1 MSRWI
6 SIGDPEV
13 QSFTPLEKQVKRY
26 LDKGYHPNVIS
37 CIIKQS
43 REQTRDLIYEI
54 RKKEGIMR
62 KATVSDDEKRTMK
75 MMQAEGKTVR
85 EIAEAT
91 GRGLS
96 TVDRIVNDR
105 KAAKINPEFKAV
117 TDEMVASIRKETCEA
132 AKIAAANESRIAAEL
147 DADIAA
153 EVAELEDVENGIP
166 NTPLVAENA
175 DKKSAIAEKKSANAE
190 EWRLPYNVQV
200 AVDRYISDIDEEI
213 AMRAQ
218 RIAELT
224 QELEE
229 WTAKRADLAGF
240 KKSYR
245 DKVDAAA
252 RTES

>member
-1 MSRWI
+1 MSGWI
-6 SIGDPEV
+6 SIGEPDV

-62 KATVSDDEKRTMK
+62 KATVSDEEMRTMK

-91 GRGLS
+91 GRGRS

-105 KAAKINPEFKAV
+105 KAAKINKEFDAAVDQMIETMHSEPEPV
-117 TDEMVASIRKETCEA
+117 Q
-132 AKIAAANESRIAAEL
+132 
-147 DADIAA
+147 
-153 EVAELEDVENGIP
+153 LEDVENGIP

-175 DKKSAIAEKKSANAE
+175 DKKSAIAEEKSTNAE

-229 WTAKRADLAGF
+229 WTKKRADLASF
-240 KKSYR
+240 KKAYS
-245 DKVDAAA
+245 DKVAAAA
-252 RTES
+252 RAAS

>member
-1 MSRWI
+1 MSGWI
-6 SIGDPEV
+6 SIGEPDV

-62 KATVSDDEKRTMK
+62 KATVSDEERRTMK

-91 GRGLS
+91 GRGRS

-105 KAAKINPEFKAV
+105 KAAHINKEFDAAVDQMIETMHSEPEPV
-117 TDEMVASIRKETCEA
+117 Q
-132 AKIAAANESRIAAEL
+132 
-147 DADIAA
+147 
-153 EVAELEDVENGIP
+153 LEDVENGIP

-175 DKKSAIAEKKSANAE
+175 DKKSAIAEEKSTNAE

-229 WTAKRADLAGF
+229 WTKKRADLASF
-240 KKSYR
+240 KKAYS
-245 DKVDAAA
+245 DKVAAAA
-252 RTES
+252 RAAS

>member
-1 MSRWI
+1 MSGWI
-6 SIGDPEV
+6 SIGEPDV

-62 KATVSDDEKRTMK
+62 KATVSDEEMRTMK

-91 GRGLS
+91 GRGRS

-105 KAAKINPEFKAV
+105 KAAKINKEFDAAVDQMIETMHSEPEPV
-117 TDEMVASIRKETCEA
+117 Q
-132 AKIAAANESRIAAEL
+132 
-147 DADIAA
+147 
-153 EVAELEDVENGIP
+153 LEDIENGIP

-175 DKKSAIAEKKSANAE
+175 DKKSAIAEEKFTNAE

-240 KKSYR
+240 KKAYS
-245 DKVDAAA
+245 DKVAAAA
-252 RTES
+252 RAAS

>member
-1 MSRWI
+1 MSGWI
-6 SIGDPEV
+6 SIGEPDV

-62 KATVSDDEKRTMK
+62 KATVSDEERRTMK

-91 GRGLS
+91 GRGRS

-105 KAAKINPEFKAV
+105 KPAKINKEFDAAVDQMIETMHSEPEPV
-117 TDEMVASIRKETCEA
+117 Q
-132 AKIAAANESRIAAEL
+132 
-147 DADIAA
+147 
-153 EVAELEDVENGIP
+153 LEDVENGIP
-166 NTPLVAENA
+166 NTPLVTENA
-175 DKKSAIAEKKSANAE
+175 DKKSAIVE

-240 KKSYR
+240 KKAYS
-245 DKVDAAA
+245 DKVAAAA
-252 RTES
+252 RAAS

>member
-1 MSRWI
+1 MSGWI
-6 SIGDPEV
+6 SIGEPDV
-13 QSFTPLEKQVKRY
+13 QSLTPLEMQVKRY

-62 KATVSDDEKRTMK
+62 KATVSDDEKQTMK
-75 MMQAEGKTVR
+75 RMYAEGKSIND
-85 EIAEAT
+85 IAEAT
-91 GRGLS
+91 GRGRS

-105 KAAKINPEFKAV
+105 KAAKINKEFDAAVDQMIETMHSEPEPV
-117 TDEMVASIRKETCEA
+117 Q
-132 AKIAAANESRIAAEL
+132 
-147 DADIAA
+147 
-153 EVAELEDVENGIP
+153 LEDVENGIP
-166 NTPLVAENA
+166 NTPLMLHPAFSSSADLDTIEELHENSANAEEKFTNA
-175 DKKSAIAEKKSANAE
+175 EEKFTNAE

-229 WTAKRADLAGF
+229 WTAKRADLASF
-240 KKSYR
+240 KKAYS
-245 DKVDAAA
+245 DKVAAA
-252 RTES
+252 VRAAS

>member
-1 MSRWI
+1 MSGWI
-6 SIGDPEV
+6 SIGEPDV
-13 QSFTPLEKQVKRY
+13 QSLTPLEKQVKRY

-43 REQTRDLIYEI
+43 RERTRDLIYEV

-105 KAAKINPEFKAV
+105 KPAKINPEFKAV
-117 TDEMVASIRKETCEA
+117 TDEMVAEIRNEKE
-132 AKIAAANESRIAAEL
+132 AEKL
-147 DADIAA
+147 AGIYQNTRDLMP
-153 EVAELEDVENGIP
+153 LEDVENGIP
-166 NTPLVAENA
+166 NTPLVTENA
-175 DKKSAIAEKKSANAE
+175 DKNSANAEEKSAIAE

-240 KKSYR
+240 KKAYS
-245 DKVDAAA
+245 DKVAAAA
-252 RTES
+252 RTAS

>member
-1 MSRWI
+1 MSGWI
-6 SIGDPEV
+6 PIGEPDV

-43 REQTRDLIYEI
+43 REQTRDLIFEI

-62 KATVSDDEKRTMK
+62 KATVSDEEMRTMK

-91 GRGLS
+91 GRGRS

-105 KAAKINPEFKAV
+105 KAAKINKEFDAAVDQMIETMHSEPEPV
-117 TDEMVASIRKETCEA
+117 Q
-132 AKIAAANESRIAAEL
+132 
-147 DADIAA
+147 
-153 EVAELEDVENGIP
+153 LEDIENGIP

-175 DKKSAIAEKKSANAE
+175 DKKSAIAEEKSTNAE

-240 KKSYR
+240 RKAYGE
-245 DKVDAAA
+245 KVAAAA
-252 RTES
+252 RTAS

>member
-1 MSRWI
+1 MSGWI
-6 SIGDPEV
+6 SIGEPDV
-13 QSFTPLEKQVKRY
+13 QSLTPLEIQVKRY

-75 MMQAEGKTVR
+75 MMQSEGKTVR

-105 KAAKINPEFKAV
+105 KPAKINPEFKAV
-117 TDEMVASIRKETCEA
+117 TDEMVAEIRNGKE
-132 AKIAAANESRIAAEL
+132 AEKL
-147 DADIAA
+147 AGIYQNTRDLMP
-153 EVAELEDVENGIP
+153 LEDVENGIP
-166 NTPLVAENA
+166 NTPLVTENA
-175 DKKSAIAEKKSANAE
+175 DKKTENAEEKSTNAE

-229 WTAKRADLAGF
+229 WTAKRADLARF
-240 KKSYR
+240 KNEYAE
-245 DKVDAAA
+245 KVAQAA
-252 RTES
+252 REAS

>member
-1 MSRWI
+1 MSDWI
-6 SIGDPEV
+6 SIGEPDV

-105 KAAKINPEFKAV
+105 KAAKINKEFDAAV
-117 TDEMVASIRKETCEA
+117 DQMIETMHSEPGP
-132 AKIAAANESRIAAEL
+132 
-147 DADIAA
+147 
-153 EVAELEDVENGIP
+153 VQLEDVENGIP
-166 NTPLVAENA
+166 NTPLVVENA
-175 DKKSAIAEKKSANAE
+175 DKKSAIAEEKSTNAE

-240 KKSYR
+240 RKAYGE
-245 DKVDAAA
+245 KVAAAA
-252 RTES
+252 RTAS

>member
-1 MSRWI
+1 MSAWI
-6 SIGDPEV
+6 PIGEPDV

-62 KATVSDDEKRTMK
+62 RATVSDEEMRTMK

-91 GRGLS
+91 GRGRS

-105 KAAKINPEFKAV
+105 KAAKINKEFDAAVDQMIETMHSEPEPV
-117 TDEMVASIRKETCEA
+117 Q
-132 AKIAAANESRIAAEL
+132 
-147 DADIAA
+147 
-153 EVAELEDVENGIP
+153 LEDVENGIP
-166 NTPLVAENA
+166 NTPLVVENA
-175 DKKSAIAEKKSANAE
+175 DKKSAIAEEKSTSAE

-240 KKSYR
+240 KKAYS
-245 DKVDAAA
+245 DKVAAAA
-252 RTES
+252 RAAS

>member
-1 MSRWI
+1 MSGWI
-6 SIGDPEV
+6 SIGEPDV
-13 QSFTPLEKQVKRY
+13 QSLTPLEIQVKRY

-85 EIAEAT
+85 EIEEAT

-105 KAAKINPEFKAV
+105 KPAKINPEFKAV
-117 TDEMVASIRKETCEA
+117 TDEMVAEIRKEKEA
-132 AKIAAANESRIAAEL
+132 EKLAGIYQNTRDL
-147 DADIAA
+147 MP
-153 EVAELEDVENGIP
+153 LEDVENGIP
-166 NTPLVAENA
+166 NTPLVTENA
-175 DKKSAIAEKKSANAE
+175 DKKSAIAEEKSTNAE

-200 AVDRYISDIDEEI
+200 AVDRYISDINAPI
-213 AMRAQ
+213 SPASKRRTVTRSPRQ
-218 RIAELT
+218 RGQHHDRPAL
-224 QELEE
+224 
-229 WTAKRADLAGF
+229 R
-240 KKSYR
+240 R
-245 DKVDAAA
+245 
-252 RTES
+252 

>member
-1 MSRWI
+1 MSGWI
-6 SIGDPEV
+6 SIGEPDV
-13 QSFTPLEKQVKRY
+13 QSLTPLEMQVKRY

-62 KATVSDDEKRTMK
+62 KATVSDEEMRTMK

-91 GRGLS
+91 GRGRS

-105 KAAKINPEFKAV
+105 KAAKINKEFDAAVDQMIETMHSEPEPV
-117 TDEMVASIRKETCEA
+117 Q
-132 AKIAAANESRIAAEL
+132 
-147 DADIAA
+147 
-153 EVAELEDVENGIP
+153 LEDVENGIP

-175 DKKSAIAEKKSANAE
+175 DKKSAIAEEKSTNAE

-229 WTAKRADLAGF
+229 WTAKRADLASF
-240 KKSYR
+240 KKAYS
-245 DKVDAAA
+245 DKVAAAA
-252 RTES
+252 RSAS

>member
-1 MSRWI
+1 MSGWI
-6 SIGDPEV
+6 SIGEPEP
-13 QSFTPLEKQVKRY
+13 QALTPQEQRVKELLY
-26 LDKGYHPNVIS
+26 AGYSYKLIAMIMRMRCETVRD
-37 CIIKQS
+37 IIF
-43 REQTRDLIYEI
+43 EI

-105 KAAKINPEFKAV
+105 KAAKINKEFDAAVDQMIETMHSEPEPV
-117 TDEMVASIRKETCEA
+117 Q
-132 AKIAAANESRIAAEL
+132 
-147 DADIAA
+147 
-153 EVAELEDVENGIP
+153 LEDVENGIP
-166 NTPLVAENA
+166 NTPLMLHPAFSSSADLDTIEELHENSVNAEQ
-175 DKKSAIAEKKSANAE
+175 KSANAE

-240 KKSYR
+240 KKAYS
-245 DKVDAAA
+245 DKVAAAA
-252 RTES
+252 RTAS

>member
-1 MSRWI
+1 MSGWI
-6 SIGDPEV
+6 SIGEPDV

-43 REQTRDLIYEI
+43 REQTRNLIYEV

-75 MMQAEGKTVR
+75 MMQSEGKTVR

-105 KAAKINPEFKAV
+105 KPAKINPEFKAV
-117 TDEMVASIRKETCEA
+117 TDAMVAEIRKEKEA
-132 AKIAAANESRIAAEL
+132 EKLAGIYQNTRDL
-147 DADIAA
+147 MP
-153 EVAELEDVENGIP
+153 LEDVENGIP

-175 DKKSAIAEKKSANAE
+175 DKKSAIAEEKSANAE

-229 WTAKRADLAGF
+229 WTAKRADLASF
-240 KKSYR
+240 KKAYR

-252 RTES
+252 RAAS

>member
-1 MSRWI
+1 MSGWI
-6 SIGDPEV
+6 SIGEPDV

-43 REQTRDLIYEI
+43 REQTRDIIYEI

-62 KATVSDDEKRTMK
+62 KATVSDEEMRTMK

-91 GRGLS
+91 GRGRS

-105 KAAKINPEFKAV
+105 KAAHINKEFDAAVDQMIETMHSEPEPV
-117 TDEMVASIRKETCEA
+117 Q
-132 AKIAAANESRIAAEL
+132 
-147 DADIAA
+147 
-153 EVAELEDVENGIP
+153 LEDVENGIP

-175 DKKSAIAEKKSANAE
+175 DKKSAIAEEKSTNAE

-240 KKSYR
+240 KKAYS
-245 DKVDAAA
+245 DKVAAAA
-252 RTES
+252 RAAS

>member
-1 MSRWI
+1 MSGWI
-6 SIGDPEV
+6 SIGEPDV
-13 QSFTPLEKQVKRY
+13 QSLTPLEIQVKRY

-62 KATVSDDEKRTMK
+62 KATVSDEEMRTMK

-105 KAAKINPEFKAV
+105 KAAKINKEFDAAVDQMIETMHSEPEPV
-117 TDEMVASIRKETCEA
+117 Q
-132 AKIAAANESRIAAEL
+132 
-147 DADIAA
+147 
-153 EVAELEDVENGIP
+153 LEDVESGIL

-175 DKKSAIAEKKSANAE
+175 DKKSANAEEKSTNAE

-240 KKSYR
+240 KKAYS
-245 DKVDAAA
+245 DKVAAAA
-252 RTES
+252 RAAS

>member
-1 MSRWI
+1 
-6 SIGDPEV
+6 
-13 QSFTPLEKQVKRY
+13 
-26 LDKGYHPNVIS
+26 
-37 CIIKQS
+37 
-43 REQTRDLIYEI
+43 
-54 RKKEGIMR
+54 MR
-62 KATVSDDEKRTMK
+62 KATVSDEEKRTMK
-75 MMQAEGKTVR
+75 MMRAEGKTVR

-105 KAAKINPEFKAV
+105 KAAKINKEFDAAVDQMIETMHSEPESV
-117 TDEMVASIRKETCEA
+117 Q
-132 AKIAAANESRIAAEL
+132 
-147 DADIAA
+147 
-153 EVAELEDVENGIP
+153 LEDVENGIP
-166 NTPLVAENA
+166 NTPLVTENA
-175 DKKSAIAEKKSANAE
+175 DKKSAIAEEKSTNAE

-240 KKSYR
+240 KKAYR
-245 DKVDAAA
+245 AKVDAAA
-252 RTES
+252 RTAS

>member
-1 MSRWI
+1 MSGWI
-6 SIGDPEV
+6 SIGEPDV
-13 QSFTPLEKQVKRY
+13 QSLTPLEIQVKRY

-43 REQTRDLIYEI
+43 RERTRDLIYEV

-62 KATVSDDEKRTMK
+62 KATVSDEEMRTMK
-75 MMQAEGKTVR
+75 MMQAEGKTVL

-91 GRGLS
+91 GRGRS

-105 KAAKINPEFKAV
+105 KAAKINKEFDAAVDQMIETMHSEPEPV
-117 TDEMVASIRKETCEA
+117 Q
-132 AKIAAANESRIAAEL
+132 
-147 DADIAA
+147 
-153 EVAELEDVENGIP
+153 LEDVENGIP
-166 NTPLVAENA
+166 NTPLVTENA
-175 DKKSAIAEKKSANAE
+175 EEKFTNAE

-240 KKSYR
+240 KKAYS
-245 DKVDAAA
+245 DKVAAAA
-252 RTES
+252 RAAS

>member
-1 MSRWI
+1 MSGWI
-6 SIGDPEV
+6 SIGEPDV

-62 KATVSDDEKRTMK
+62 KATVSDEERRTMK

-91 GRGLS
+91 GRGRS

-105 KAAKINPEFKAV
+105 KAAHINKEFDAAVDQMIETMHSEPEPV
-117 TDEMVASIRKETCEA
+117 Q
-132 AKIAAANESRIAAEL
+132 
-147 DADIAA
+147 
-153 EVAELEDVENGIP
+153 LEDVENGIP

-175 DKKSAIAEKKSANAE
+175 DKNSAIAEEKSTNAE

-240 KKSYR
+240 KKAYS
-245 DKVDAAA
+245 DKVAAAA
-252 RTES
+252 RSAS

>member
-1 MSRWI
+1 MSGWI
-6 SIGDPEV
+6 SIGEPDV
-13 QSFTPLEKQVKRY
+13 QSFTPLEIQVKRY

-75 MMQAEGKTVR
+75 MMRAEGKTVR

-91 GRGLS
+91 GRGES

-105 KAAKINPEFKAV
+105 KATKINKEFDAAVDQMIETMHSEPEPV
-117 TDEMVASIRKETCEA
+117 Q
-132 AKIAAANESRIAAEL
+132 
-147 DADIAA
+147 
-153 EVAELEDVENGIP
+153 LEDVENGIP

-175 DKKSAIAEKKSANAE
+175 DKKSAIAEEKSTNAE
-190 EWRLPYNVQV
+190 EWWLPYNVRV

-229 WTAKRADLAGF
+229 WTKKRADLASF
-240 KKSYR
+240 KKAYS
-245 DKVDAAA
+245 DKVAAAA
-252 RTES
+252 RAAS

>member
-1 MSRWI
+1 
-6 SIGDPEV
+6 
-13 QSFTPLEKQVKRY
+13 
-26 LDKGYHPNVIS
+26 
-37 CIIKQS
+37 
-43 REQTRDLIYEI
+43 
-54 RKKEGIMR
+54 MR
-62 KATVSDDEKRTMK
+62 KATVSDEEKRTMK

-105 KAAKINPEFKAV
+105 KPAKINPEFKAV
-117 TDEMVASIRKETCEA
+117 TDEMVAEIRKEKEA
-132 AKIAAANESRIAAEL
+132 EKLAGIYQNTRDL
-147 DADIAA
+147 MP
-153 EVAELEDVENGIP
+153 LEDVENGIP
-166 NTPLVAENA
+166 NTPLVVENA
-175 DKKSAIAEKKSANAE
+175 DKKSAIAEEKFTNAE

-200 AVDRYISDIDEEI
+200 AVGRYISDIDEEI

-240 KKSYR
+240 KKAYS
-245 DKVDAAA
+245 DTVAAAA
-252 RTES
+252 RSAS

>member
-1 MSRWI
+1 MSGWI
-6 SIGDPEV
+6 SIGEPDV

-62 KATVSDDEKRTMK
+62 KATVSDEEMRTMK

-105 KAAKINPEFKAV
+105 KAAKINKEFDAAVDQMIETMHSEPEPV
-117 TDEMVASIRKETCEA
+117 Q
-132 AKIAAANESRIAAEL
+132 
-147 DADIAA
+147 
-153 EVAELEDVENGIP
+153 LEDVESGIL

-175 DKKSAIAEKKSANAE
+175 DKKSANAEEKSTNAE

-240 KKSYR
+240 KKAYS
-245 DKVDAAA
+245 DKVAAAA
-252 RTES
+252 RAAS

>member
-1 MSRWI
+1 MSGWI
-6 SIGDPEV
+6 SIGEPDV

-37 CIIKQS
+37 CIIKQN
-43 REQTRDLIYEI
+43 REQTRDIIYEI

-62 KATVSDDEKRTMK
+62 KATITDEEKRTMK
-75 MMQAEGKTVR
+75 TMQAEGKTVR

-91 GRGLS
+91 GRGKS
-96 TVDRIVNDR
+96 SVDRIVNDR
-105 KAAKINPEFKAV
+105 KAAKINKEFDDAVDQMIKTMHSEPEPV
-117 TDEMVASIRKETCEA
+117 Q
-132 AKIAAANESRIAAEL
+132 
-147 DADIAA
+147 
-153 EVAELEDVENGIP
+153 LEDVENGIP

-175 DKKSAIAEKKSANAE
+175 DKKSAIAEEKSTNAE

-229 WTAKRADLAGF
+229 WTKKRADLAGF
-240 KKSYR
+240 KKAYS
-245 DKVDAAA
+245 DKVAAAA
-252 RTES
+252 RAEQ

>member
-1 MSRWI
+1 MSGWI
-6 SIGDPEV
+6 SIEPDVP
-13 QSFTPLEKQVKRY
+13 SFTARELRVKEL
-26 LDKGYHPNVIS
+26 LDIGYHYPVIAA
-37 CIIKQS
+37 ILRITHEEAK
-43 REQTRDLIYEI
+43 DLIYDI
-54 RKKEGIMR
+54 KKKEGLMR
-62 KATVSDDEKRTMK
+62 KATVSEDEKRTMK

-91 GRGLS
+91 GRGIS

-117 TDEMVASIRKETCEA
+117 TDEMVASIRKETTEA
-132 AKIAAANESRIAAEL
+132 AQIAAANEARIAAEL
-147 DADIAA
+147 DADTSMPANT
-153 EVAELEDVENGIP
+153 EQKFEN
-166 NTPLVAENA
+166 
-175 DKKSAIAEKKSANAE
+175 AEKKSANAE

-229 WTAKRADLAGF
+229 WTAKRSDLVNF
-240 KKSYR
+240 KVAYNE
-245 DKVDAAA
+245 KVAAA
-252 RTES
+252 AEVQYDDITD

>member
-1 MSRWI
+1 MSGWI
-6 SIGDPEV
+6 SIGEPDV
-13 QSFTPLEKQVKRY
+13 QSLTPLEIQVKRY

-43 REQTRDLIYEI
+43 RERTRDLIYEV

-105 KAAKINPEFKAV
+105 KPAKINPEFKAV
-117 TDEMVASIRKETCEA
+117 TDEMVAEIRNEKE
-132 AKIAAANESRIAAEL
+132 AEKL
-147 DADIAA
+147 AGIYQNTRDLMP
-153 EVAELEDVENGIP
+153 LEDVENGIP
-166 NTPLVAENA
+166 NTPLVTENA
-175 DKKSAIAEKKSANAE
+175 DKKSANAEEKSAIAE

-240 KKSYR
+240 KKAYS
-245 DKVDAAA
+245 DKVAEAA
-252 RTES
+252 RTAS

>member
-1 MSRWI
+1 M
-6 SIGDPEV
+6 

-105 KAAKINPEFKAV
+105 KAAKINKEFDAAV
-117 TDEMVASIRKETCEA
+117 DQMIETMHSEPGP
-132 AKIAAANESRIAAEL
+132 
-147 DADIAA
+147 
-153 EVAELEDVENGIP
+153 VQLEDVENGIP
-166 NTPLVAENA
+166 NTPLVVENA
-175 DKKSAIAEKKSANAE
+175 DKKSAIAEEKSTNAE

-240 KKSYR
+240 RKAYGE
-245 DKVDAAA
+245 KVAAAA
-252 RTES
+252 RTAS

>member
-1 MSRWI
+1 MSGWI
-6 SIGDPEV
+6 SIGEPDV
-13 QSFTPLEKQVKRY
+13 QSLTPLEKQVKRY
-26 LDKGYHPNVIS
+26 LDAGYHPNVIS

-62 KATVSDDEKRTMK
+62 KAIITEEEKATMK
-75 MMQAEGKTVR
+75 QMYAEGKSVS
-85 EIAEAT
+85 EIADAT
-91 GRGLS
+91 GRGKS
-96 TVDRIVNDR
+96 SVDRIVNDR
-105 KAAKINPEFKAV
+105 KPAKINPEFKAV
-117 TDEMVASIRKETCEA
+117 TDEMVAEIRKEKETEKLA
-132 AKIAAANESRIAAEL
+132 GIYQNTRDL
-147 DADIAA
+147 MP
-153 EVAELEDVENGIP
+153 LEDVENGIP
-166 NTPLVAENA
+166 NTPLVVENA
-175 DKKSAIAEKKSANAE
+175 DKKSANAEEKSTNAE

-240 KKSYR
+240 KKAYR
-245 DKVDAAA
+245 AKVDAAA
-252 RTES
+252 RTAS

>member
-1 MSRWI
+1 MSGWI
-6 SIGDPEV
+6 SIGEPDV
-13 QSFTPLEKQVKRY
+13 QSLTPLEKQVKRY

-62 KATVSDDEKRTMK
+62 KAIITEEEKATMK
-75 MMQAEGKTVR
+75 QMYAEGKSVS
-85 EIAEAT
+85 EIADAT
-91 GRGLS
+91 GRGKS
-96 TVDRIVNDR
+96 SVDRIVNDR
-105 KAAKINPEFKAV
+105 KAAKINKEFDAAVDQMIETMHSEPEPV
-117 TDEMVASIRKETCEA
+117 Q
-132 AKIAAANESRIAAEL
+132 
-147 DADIAA
+147 
-153 EVAELEDVENGIP
+153 LEDVENGIP

-175 DKKSAIAEKKSANAE
+175 DKKSAIAEEKSTNAE

-229 WTAKRADLAGF
+229 WTKKRADLASF
-240 KKSYR
+240 KKAYS
-245 DKVDAAA
+245 DKVAAAA
-252 RTES
+252 RAAS

>member
-1 MSRWI
+1 MSGWI
-6 SIGDPEV
+6 SIGEPDV
-13 QSFTPLEKQVKRY
+13 QSLTPLEIQVKRY

-43 REQTRDLIYEI
+43 RERTRDLIYEV

-105 KAAKINPEFKAV
+105 KPAKINPEFKAV
-117 TDEMVASIRKETCEA
+117 TDEMVAEIRNEKE
-132 AKIAAANESRIAAEL
+132 AEKL
-147 DADIAA
+147 AGIYQNTRDLMP
-153 EVAELEDVENGIP
+153 LEDVENGIP
-166 NTPLVAENA
+166 NTPLVTENA
-175 DKKSAIAEKKSANAE
+175 DKKSANAEEKSAIAE

-240 KKSYR
+240 KKAYS
-245 DKVDAAA
+245 DKVAAAA
-252 RTES
+252 RAAS

>member
-1 MSRWI
+1 MSGWI
-6 SIGDPEV
+6 SIGEPDV
-13 QSFTPLEKQVKRY
+13 QSLTPLEMQVKRY

-62 KATVSDDEKRTMK
+62 KATLSDEEKRTMK
-75 MMQAEGKTVR
+75 MMHAEGKTVR

-105 KAAKINPEFKAV
+105 KASKINKEFDAAVDQMIETMHSEPEPV
-117 TDEMVASIRKETCEA
+117 Q
-132 AKIAAANESRIAAEL
+132 
-147 DADIAA
+147 
-153 EVAELEDVENGIP
+153 LEDVENGIP

-175 DKKSAIAEKKSANAE
+175 DKKSAIAEEKSTNAE

-229 WTAKRADLAGF
+229 WTKKRADLASF
-240 KKSYR
+240 KKAYS
-245 DKVDAAA
+245 DKVAAAA
-252 RTES
+252 RAAS

>member
-1 MSRWI
+1 MSGWI
-6 SIGDPEV
+6 SIGEPDV
-13 QSFTPLEKQVKRY
+13 QSLTPLEIQVKRY

-62 KATVSDDEKRTMK
+62 KATVSDEEKRTMK

-105 KAAKINPEFKAV
+105 KPAKINPEFKAV
-117 TDEMVASIRKETCEA
+117 TDEMVAEIRKEKEA
-132 AKIAAANESRIAAEL
+132 EKLAGIYQNTRDL
-147 DADIAA
+147 MP
-153 EVAELEDVENGIP
+153 LEDVENGIP
-166 NTPLVAENA
+166 NTPLVTENA
-175 DKKSAIAEKKSANAE
+175 DKKSAIAEEKFTNAE

-240 KKSYR
+240 KKAYR

-252 RTES
+252 RTAS

>member
-1 MSRWI
+1 MSGWI
-6 SIGDPEV
+6 PIGEPDV

-43 REQTRDLIYEI
+43 REQTRDLIFEI
-54 RKKEGIMR
+54 RKKELIMR
-62 KATVSDDEKRTMK
+62 KATVSDEEMRTMK

-91 GRGLS
+91 GRGRS

-105 KAAKINPEFKAV
+105 KAAKINKEFDAAVDQMIETMHSEPEPV
-117 TDEMVASIRKETCEA
+117 Q
-132 AKIAAANESRIAAEL
+132 
-147 DADIAA
+147 
-153 EVAELEDVENGIP
+153 LEDIENGIP

-175 DKKSAIAEKKSANAE
+175 DKKSAIAEEKSTNAE

-240 KKSYR
+240 RKAYGE
-245 DKVDAAA
+245 KVAAAA
-252 RTES
+252 RTAS

>member
-1 MSRWI
+1 MSGWI
-6 SIGDPEV
+6 SIGEPD
-13 QSFTPLEKQVKRY
+13 QQALTPTEMRVKEY
-26 LDKGYHPNVIS
+26 LNKGYHYKVIAAIMRMS
-37 CIIKQS
+37 H
-43 REQTRDLIYEI
+43 ENTRDMIYEI

-105 KAAKINPEFKAV
+105 KAAKINKEFDAAVDQMIETMHSEPEPV
-117 TDEMVASIRKETCEA
+117 Q
-132 AKIAAANESRIAAEL
+132 
-147 DADIAA
+147 
-153 EVAELEDVENGIP
+153 LEDVENGIP
-166 NTPLVAENA
+166 NTPLVAENE

-229 WTAKRADLAGF
+229 WTAKRADLVGF
-240 KKSYR
+240 RKAYGE
-245 DKVDAAA
+245 KVAAAA
-252 RTES
+252 RAAS

>member
-1 MSRWI
+1 MSGWI
-6 SIGDPEV
+6 SIGEPDV
-13 QSFTPLEKQVKRY
+13 QSLTPLEMQVKRY

-37 CIIKQS
+37 CIIKQN
-43 REQTRDLIYEI
+43 RERTRDLIYEV

-105 KAAKINPEFKAV
+105 KPAKINPEFKAL
-117 TDEMVASIRKETCEA
+117 TDEMVAEIRKEKEDEKLAGIYQNT
-132 AKIAAANESRIAAEL
+132 RDL
-147 DADIAA
+147 MP
-153 EVAELEDVENGIP
+153 LEDVENGIP
-166 NTPLVAENA
+166 NTPLVVENA
-175 DKKSAIAEKKSANAE
+175 DKKSAIAEEKSTNAE

-240 KKSYR
+240 KKAYS
-245 DKVDAAA
+245 DKVAAAA
-252 RTES
+252 RSAS

>member
-1 MSRWI
+1 MSGWI
-6 SIGDPEV
+6 SIDEPDV

-62 KATVSDDEKRTMK
+62 KATVSDEERRTMK

-91 GRGLS
+91 GRGRS

-105 KAAKINPEFKAV
+105 KAAHINKEFDAAVDQMIETMHSEPEPV
-117 TDEMVASIRKETCEA
+117 Q
-132 AKIAAANESRIAAEL
+132 
-147 DADIAA
+147 
-153 EVAELEDVENGIP
+153 LEDVENGIP

-175 DKKSAIAEKKSANAE
+175 DKKSAIAEEKSTIAE

-240 KKSYR
+240 KKAYS
-245 DKVDAAA
+245 DKVAEAA
-252 RTES
+252 RTAS

>member
-1 MSRWI
+1 MSGWI
-6 SIGDPEV
+6 SIGEPDV
-13 QSFTPLEKQVKRY
+13 QSLTPLEKQVKRY

-62 KATVSDDEKRTMK
+62 KAIITEEEKATMK
-75 MMQAEGKTVR
+75 QMYAEGKSVS
-85 EIAEAT
+85 EIADAT
-91 GRGLS
+91 GRGKS
-96 TVDRIVNDR
+96 SVDRIVNDR
-105 KAAKINPEFKAV
+105 KAAKINKEFDAAVDQMIETMHSEPEPV
-117 TDEMVASIRKETCEA
+117 Q
-132 AKIAAANESRIAAEL
+132 
-147 DADIAA
+147 
-153 EVAELEDVENGIP
+153 LEDVENGIP

-175 DKKSAIAEKKSANAE
+175 DKKSAIAEEKSTNAE

-240 KKSYR
+240 KKAYR
-245 DKVDAAA
+245 AKVDAAA
-252 RTES
+252 RTAS